1 LKLVET
7 RILIEELE
15 TDGHSPL
22 MFICDDGAV
31 YYVKYR
37 SGKSFNKNEIHC
49 LVFEMLCTRLLQRF
63 HIPVPD
69 QALVRIAEDSYVPA
83 QLIANKRYIRPGII
97 GWGSKEIERADLI
110 KEMELLQKKKE
121 FNKLLNPDDLIRIA
135 IFDMW
140 VDNADRHSGN
150 YNLLTKMED
159 GKLKIIT
166 IDHAFTFGG
175 LKGMN
180 IFNAASYPDS
190 YRKLMT
196 SQYFRSVVKHFT
208 KKERL
213 EISSQFLSLISEL
226 DVENIVHEVFTQI
239 PTDWGID
246 PALKQRIIDF
256 LLSKKRY
263 VVLEQLCNRQLQ
275 RNFRRKQS

>member
-1 LKLVET
+1 M
-7 RILIEELE
+7 LITEME

-37 SGKSFNKNEIHC
+37 SGKSFDKYEIHC

-63 HIPVPD
+63 HIPVPE
-69 QALVRIAEDSYVPA
+69 QALVRIAEDSYVPN
-83 QLIANKRYIRPGII
+83 QLIANKRYVKPGII
-97 GWGSKEIERADLI
+97 GWGSKEIEQTDLI
-110 KEMELLQKKKE
+110 RETDLFQKRKE
-121 FNKLLNPDDLIRIA
+121 FNKLLNPEDLIRIA
-135 IFDMW
+135 IFDLW

-150 YNLLTKMED
+150 YNLLTKMEE

-175 LKGMN
+175 LKGMK
-180 IFNAASYPDS
+180 IFNAASYPVS
-190 YRKLMT
+190 YKKLIE

-208 KKERL
+208 KNERL
-213 EISSQFLSLISEL
+213 EITSQFLSLIFEL
-226 DVENIVHEVFTQI
+226 DVETIVHEVFSQI
-239 PTDWGID
+239 PTVWGVD
-246 PALKQRIIDF
+246 PVMKQRIIDF
-256 LLSKKRY
+256 LSSKQRHLA
-263 VVLEQLCNRQLQ
+263 LEQLCKKQLQ